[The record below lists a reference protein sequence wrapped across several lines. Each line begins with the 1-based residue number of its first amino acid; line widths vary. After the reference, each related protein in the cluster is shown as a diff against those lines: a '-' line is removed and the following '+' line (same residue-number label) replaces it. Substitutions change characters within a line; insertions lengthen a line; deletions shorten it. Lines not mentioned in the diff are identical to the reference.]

1 MMSSWQHPKNNGLD
15 NIEYNFGLKGDEA
28 KELSFLLNEACHVYH
43 YHSEGLWVSDDKDS
57 YSKELLKFINKHQEL
72 ESRLIRSNERVIKMI
87 TFRALELK

>member
-1 MMSSWQHPKNNGLD
+1 
-15 NIEYNFGLKGDEA
+15 
-28 KELSFLLNEACHVYH
+28 
-43 YHSEGLWVSDDKDS
+43 LWVSDDKDS